1 MPVRIARV
9 EAVPLDAR
17 LKTPFRFGNVVRTTS
32 ANVLVR
38 IVGEDGLVGY
48 GEACP
53 VPQLTAETQESVV
66 ALVEQRVAPEL
77 IGEDARHWRPL
88 LTRVAKRLFQASF
101 TQSAVDMA
109 LLDLTG
115 KIYPVPVHDALRG

>member
-1 MPVRIARV
+1 MKIASV
-9 EAVPLDAR
+9 EAVPLAAR
-17 LKTPFRFGNVVRTTS
+17 LRVPFRFGNVVRTTS

-38 IVGEDGLVGY
+38 ITTEDGLVGY

-77 IGEDARHWRPL
+77 IGQDARHWRPL
-88 LTRVAKRLFQASF
+88 ITKVSKRLFQASF
-101 TQSAVDMA
+101 TQAAVETA
-109 LLDLTG
+109 LLDLAG
-115 KIYPVPVHDALRG
+115 K